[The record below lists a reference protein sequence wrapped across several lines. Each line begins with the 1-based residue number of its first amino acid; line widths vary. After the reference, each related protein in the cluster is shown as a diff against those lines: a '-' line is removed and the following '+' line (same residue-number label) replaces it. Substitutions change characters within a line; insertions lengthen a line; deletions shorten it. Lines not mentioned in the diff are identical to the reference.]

1 MLDIPL
7 GEVLQEI
14 NLLKI
19 MYPRF
24 VMNPTLPPTH
34 TEPAPDPTPRNILQ
48 KHSDLM
54 SINAGHHMR

>member
-34 TEPAPDPTPRNILQ
+34 TEPAPNPTPRNIL
-48 KHSDLM
+48 
-54 SINAGHHMR
+54 